1 MPVVTICRRISF
13 SSGHR
18 YFNPSWSEAE
28 NRRVYGSSYSES
40 GDGHNFVLEA
50 MLEGDVD
57 PHTGMIVNLKQVDSV
72 LKEVT
77 APLDHHFLNSDVP
90 HFEGS
95 VPTAENIALYCLE
108 ELRTRIDSKGVH
120 LTGVRLYEGPDFWVE
135 CRVEADAERED

>member
-18 YFNPSWSEAE
+18 CFNPAWSEE
-28 NRRVYGSSYSES
+28 KNRRIYGSSYSDS

-57 PHTGMIVNLKQVDSV
+57 TQTGMIVNLKQVDTI

-90 HFEGS
+90 YFES
-95 VPTAENIALYCLE
+95 AVPTAENIACYCLE
-108 ELRTRIDSKGVH
+108 ELRRRIDSESVH
-120 LTGVRLYEGPDFWVE
+120 LTGVRLYQGPDFWVE
-135 CRVEADAERED
+135 CRVSPSVESGL